1 MKKKI
6 FVFFS
11 FIFSLNAFAKNFS
24 SQQLIQSGHW
34 VYDALSVL
42 NSEQKLTSF
51 AVNAPMT
58 CAELKLYFSY
68 IDYNLLSDGS
78 KKIYDKVSDFL
89 KIEKPFFSFKGGFA
103 SVNLESN
110 PTFFYK
116 SNPDLDW
123 SFLTD
128 YTGKIQG
135 SPKSFN
141 KENFYA
147 VTKDYSGEEGVILD
161 FAKTYAPSSNYFQV
175 GTKPFI
181 SADVNLGWG
190 EVIHLNAVPSF
201 SKNFWG
207 MNDPYNFVNMP
218 YEPDQIEFFQPF
230 LAYASLG
237 YVFDSWGFN
246 VNCSRQGFQVGKTL
260 TGSVIYNSTF
270 QTDFFL
276 QFNLYNRYLKYN
288 MDVVQVSKNRYMYLH
303 SLDIIPYFKWLKVGI
318 LEGTFVNDSFEM
330 RFLNP
335 LMFMHSH
342 GAWSDNLTKQESHWL
357 SEANICQ
364 YMGIQ
369 AEIVPCKNMRLYA
382 LYAQNELQSEAE
394 KSSLHGKCLPDSFGI
409 QLGIEYSKTD
419 KSGGY
424 WFSALEGIYT
434 SPFLYIKQG
443 SLWSLYSSRFDMQK
457 NGSVPICSWIGSPF
471 GPDAIGAKAVLRYE
485 RPCKWNLEAGYLFV
499 AHGTNSFGLFSSKV
513 LIDGVEYS
521 AYYPSVLRSMGL
533 ISDKE
538 AIDMARTLNLTG
550 IIQYTN
556 QIELNGK
563 YFLNEHVSFNS
574 KIVYSFVFNNKN
586 QEGVFAH
593 GIELSVGSELKL
605 FK

>member
-1 MKKKI
+1 
-6 FVFFS
+6 
-11 FIFSLNAFAKNFS
+11 
-24 SQQLIQSGHW
+24 
-34 VYDALSVL
+34 
-42 NSEQKLTSF
+42 
-51 AVNAPMT
+51 
-58 CAELKLYFSY
+58 
-68 IDYNLLSDGS
+68 
-78 KKIYDKVSDFL
+78 
-89 KIEKPFFSFKGGFA
+89 
-103 SVNLESN
+103 
-110 PTFFYK
+110 
-116 SNPDLDW
+116 
-123 SFLTD
+123 
-128 YTGKIQG
+128 
-135 SPKSFN
+135 
-141 KENFYA
+141 
-147 VTKDYSGEEGVILD
+147 
-161 FAKTYAPSSNYFQV
+161 
-175 GTKPFI
+175 
-181 SADVNLGWG
+181 
-190 EVIHLNAVPSF
+190 
-201 SKNFWG
+201 

-246 VNCSRQGFQVGKTL
+246 VNCSRQGLQVGKTL

-276 QFNLYNRYLKYN
+276 QFNLYNHYLKYN

-342 GAWSDNLTKQESHWL
+342 GAWSDNLTEQESHWL

-369 AEIVPCKNMRLYA
+369 VEIVPCKNMRLYA

-485 RPCKWNLEAGYLFV
+485 RPYKWNLEAGYLFV

>member
-147 VTKDYSGEEGVILD
+147 VTKDYSGKKGVILD
-161 FAKTYAPSSNYFQV
+161 SAKTYAPSSNYFQV

-218 YEPDQIEFFQPF
+218 YDPDQIEFFQPF

-246 VNCSRQGFQVGKTL
+246 VNCSRQGLQVGKTL

-471 GPDAIGAKAVLRYE
+471 GPDSIGAKAILRYE

>member
-147 VTKDYSGEEGVILD
+147 VTKDYSGKKGVILD
-161 FAKTYAPSSNYFQV
+161 SAKTYAPSSNYFQV

-246 VNCSRQGFQVGKTL
+246 VNCSRQGLQVGKTL